1 MVSIFVRLYNA
12 LRVRPWAGIL
22 SFAVLTALLALLVS
36 RLHYK
41 EDIADFLPLD
51 AQHRQELAVYQ
62 DISGANRLFAVFQY
76 RDTTQTDPQEA
87 EEAIDIF
94 VEKVQEADT
103 AHTLRG
109 ITSEINA
116 ERIEETA
123 AFVYA
128 NMPYFLTPADYTRMD
143 SLLARPG
150 YPAEQMERNRQLLML
165 PTAGTLSM
173 TIGRDPLALF
183 TPVLQRLQKRGGELN
198 YETQDGYIFSPDLRR
213 AFVMIES
220 PYGSSETD
228 NNARLLAMLQTAA
241 DTAMAQVPSVSVHFF
256 GGPAIAVGNAQQIKS
271 DSILAITIALVLILA
286 LLFLV
291 FRHVWN
297 LLLIVVSIGWGWL
310 FAVGGLSLVHN
321 DVSIIVIGISSVV
334 IGIAVNYPLHFI
346 AHLQH
351 TPDKRKALREIVT
364 PLLVG
369 NVTTV
374 GAFLALVPLQSVALR
389 DLGLFAS
396 FLLVGTILFVL
407 VYLPHL
413 AKPRKAHTARRF
425 SLLDRLGSLSIEN
438 KRWLVCTVV
447 ALTCVFGFFCFD
459 TQFDANMAHIN
470 YMSPQQKA
478 DMEYFQREM
487 LKNGTGQKVYAL
499 SSAAATDSSLDKSRA
514 LRPVIEQL
522 QREGKVQAYTSCA
535 DFLTSRAE
543 QTRRLSLWRDFTR
556 RHADLPARLASA
568 ATAAGFSDEAFADFH
583 AVWDGDYTPQ
593 GLDYFSPLT
602 EDVFSSSLSYTGQGG
617 GLCVVDAL
625 TVGAKHVSE
634 VEQTLDA
641 AGAHSFDV
649 ERMNSAIA
657 NNLSDDFNYIGWAC
671 GFIVF
676 FFLWLS
682 FGSVELAMLSF
693 LPMAI
698 SWVWILGIMSLCG
711 IQFNIVNVILAT
723 FIFGQ
728 GDDYTIFMTEG
739 ASYEYAYR
747 RKMLASYKHSIVI
760 SALIMFIG
768 IGTLIV
774 ASHPALRSL
783 AQVTIAGMFS
793 VVLMAY
799 LFPPLIFKMLVRSGG
814 RFRTRPLS
822 LRPLLVTAFAT
833 AVFALQLLAGYAWGF
848 TLFVLRRPT
857 EPNRRR
863 FRRFLVHPCFRFDL
877 RHIPGVAY
885 RVENPSGV
893 TFDRP
898 AIVVSNHQSLL
909 DPALFLALDANFVF
923 VSNPRV
929 GKNRIVGTI
938 LRWCGHITLPA
949 DGEGLT
955 PDMVKRYTDEGYCVV
970 IFAEGGR
977 NDRSSIRRFHKGA
990 FHAAETL
997 GLDIIPAILHG
1008 ANNVLPR
1015 NSWQAFPGKL
1025 TLQVYPRVSPASKEW
1040 GDGYVDRTRV
1050 FHKFY
1055 KEQYAR
1061 LAAQVET
1068 SAYFRPLV
1076 TDRFRYK
1083 GADVTAGV
1091 AKRLRRYKGY
1101 AAWVDAAAPETG
1113 SVLVFNEGYGEFA
1126 LLYALVHRRTSVT
1139 VAEDNAELA
1148 ALLRHSAEGVAPN
1161 LRVVTRSEAYGRLAQ
1176 CTAGE
1181 AAAFAFSAP
1190 EKPMP
1195 DGVPLTLIEEKNAK
1209 HL

>member
-1 MVSIFVRLYNA
+1 MVSLFVRLYNT
-12 LRVRPWAGIL
+12 LCTRRWAAFL
-22 SFAVLTALLALLVS
+22 SFAVLTAALALLVS

-76 RDTTQTDPQEA
+76 NDSTHTDPQEA
-87 EEAIDIF
+87 ERAIDIF
-94 VEKVQEADT
+94 VEKAQEADT

-109 ITSEINA
+109 ITAEIDA
-116 ERIEETA
+116 GRIEETA

-128 NMPYFLTPADYTRMD
+128 NMPYFLTATDYARMD
-143 SLLARPG
+143 SLLARSSF
-150 YPAEQMERNRQLLML
+150 PAEQMERDRQLLML
-165 PTAGTLSM
+165 PTAGTLAQ
-173 TIGRDPLALF
+173 TLGRDPLGLF
-183 TPVLQRLQKRGGELN
+183 TPVLQKLQKHGGELN

-213 AFVMIES
+213 AFVMVES

-241 DTAMAQVPSVSVHFF
+241 DSATAQVPSVSVHFF
-256 GGPAIAVGNAQQIKS
+256 GGPAIAVGNAHQIKS
-271 DSILAITIALVLILA
+271 NSVLAVTIALVLILA

-291 FRHVWN
+291 FRRVWN

-321 DVSIIVIGISSVV
+321 DISIIVIGISSVV
-334 IGIAVNYPLHFI
+334 LGIAVNYPLHFI

-351 TPDKRKALREIVT
+351 TPEKRKALREIVT

-407 VYLPHL
+407 IYLPHL
-413 AKPRKAHTARRF
+413 AKAGGGGHTCRATF
-425 SLLDRLGSLSIEN
+425 LDRLSDLSADN
-438 KRWLVCTVV
+438 KPWLVWTVV
-447 ALTCVFGFFCFD
+447 TLTAVFGYFSLD
-459 TQFDANMAHIN
+459 TKFDANMAHIN

-487 LKNGTGQKVYAL
+487 VKNGTGQKVYAV
-499 SSAAATDSSLDKSRA
+499 SAAASTDSALDKSRL
-514 LRPVIEQL
+514 LRPVIDSMVA
-522 QREGKVQAYTSCA
+522 EGKVLGYTGCA
-535 DFLTSRAE
+535 DFLTSHAE
-543 QTRRLSLWRDFTR
+543 QTRRLALWRDFTR
-556 RHADLPARLASA
+556 RHADLPARLSNA
-568 ATAAGFSDEAFADFH
+568 AREAGFADEAFADFRCLWEGTY
-583 AVWDGDYTPQ
+583 APQ
-593 GLDYFSPLT
+593 PYDYFAPLT
-602 EDVFSSSLSYTGQGG
+602 TEVFASSLSTAAGDGTNS
-617 GLCVVDAL
+617 VVDAL
-625 TVGAKHVSE
+625 TVAPGHADE
-634 VEQTLDA
+634 VERTLDA

-649 ERMNSAIA
+649 EKMNSAIA

-693 LPMAI
+693 LPMAV
-698 SWVWILGIMSLCG
+698 SWLWILGIMSLCG

-799 LFPPLIFKMLVRSGG
+799 IFPPLIFKALVRTSG
-814 RFRTRPLS
+814 RVRVRPLS
-822 LRPLLVTAFAT
+822 LRPLLVMAYSAT
-833 AVFALQLLAGYAWGF
+833 VFMLQLLAGYAWGF
-848 TLFVLRRPT
+848 TLFTLRKPT
-857 EPNRRR
+857 EHNRRR
-863 FRRFLVHPCFRFDL
+863 FRRFVHWCFRMDM
-877 RHIPGVAY
+877 RHIPGVTY
-885 RVENPSGV
+885 RVDNPSGV
-893 TFDRP
+893 TFARP

-909 DPALFLALDANFVF
+909 DPAIFLAYDANFVF

-929 GKNRIVGTI
+929 GKNRLVGRI
-938 LRWCGHITLPA
+938 LDWCGHITLPA
-949 DGEGLT
+949 AGEGLAPAT
-955 PDMVKRYTDEGYCVV
+955 VKRYTDLGYCVV
-970 IFAEGGR
+970 IFAEGVR
-977 NDRSSIRRFHKGA
+977 NGQSSIRRFHKGA
-990 FHAAETL
+990 FHVAEEL
-997 GLDIIPAILHG
+997 GLDIIPALLHG

-1015 NSWQAFPGKL
+1015 NSWQVFSGSL
-1025 TLQVYPRVSPASKEW
+1025 TLRIYPRVPADLKEW
-1040 GDGYVDRTRV
+1040 GEGYVERTRA
-1050 FHKFY
+1050 FHRRY
-1055 KEQYAR
+1055 INEYAH

-1068 SAYFRPLV
+1068 AEYFRPLI
-1076 TDRFRYK
+1076 TDRYRYK
-1083 GADVTAGV
+1083 GAEVTAGV
-1091 AKRLRRYKGY
+1091 AKRLRRHKGY
-1101 AAWVDAAAPETG
+1101 AAWVDAAPPAPAI
-1113 SVLVFNEGYGEFA
+1113 LVFNEGYGEFA
-1126 LLYALVHRRTSVT
+1126 LLYALVHRHTKVM
-1139 VAEDNAELA
+1139 VAEDAEETT
-1148 ALLRHSAEGVAPN
+1148 ALLLHSAEGVAPN
-1161 LRVVTRSEAYGRLAQ
+1161 LQLVTP
-1176 CTAGE
+1176 
-1181 AAAFAFSAP
+1181 AAAREWLAARPARGTAVFAFAP
-1190 EKPMP
+1190 PSEPLP
-1195 DGVPLTLIEEKNAK
+1195 AGVPLTIISADNLKN
-1209 HL
+1209 